1 MKMNFHFY
9 FLFLGA
15 TLLFT
20 SSLFPQNTLP
30 SLYVGEITPRDKES
44 QIFSSKIRNQVV
56 ISILSA
62 QKGKYNILDDELVKQ
77 LSIKVAKL
85 QKQGCDD
92 TECRRAL
99 DLAIDWDEKIV
110 GEIQKEGDK
119 YSLVL
124 KIYTMNKDSYQPNI
138 KSSIYKNFYSFQL
151 DFYVREMS
159 RSLLDS
165 GYSPDYSLAPKRE
178 GEEAQEKTRLSFLS
192 DKTIWRNAL
201 FPGYNRI
208 ARDDS
213 SGYILG
219 SVWTVSVLGL
229 LATYP
234 KYTNANSSNATWAT
248 NTFLI
253 PTLMPSGSEAMGGY
267 YASTQMESSYKEA
280 YTQGQILNGF
290 GLIAIGVWTYSWFY
304 NVENTK
310 KSTTKLPY
318 TEWELDFQVKRH
330 LDKGFASLPES
341 QYVLQFHRSLE

>member
-1 MKMNFHFY
+1 MTISHFY
-9 FLFLGA
+9 SIFLCA
-15 TLLFT
+15 LLMLS
-20 SSLFPQNTLP
+20 SSLASQNSLP

-44 QIFSSKIRNQVV
+44 QIYSAKIRNQIV
-56 ISILSA
+56 ISILNT

-110 GEIQKEGDK
+110 GEIQKEGDR

-124 KIYTMNKDSYQPNI
+124 KIYRMNKESYQPNI

-159 RSLLDS
+159 RSLIDS
-165 GYSPDYSLAPKRE
+165 GYSPDFSLAPKKE
-178 GEEAQEKTRLSFLS
+178 GEEIQEKTEVSFFP
-192 DKTIWRNAL
+192 DKTIWKNAL

-208 ARDDS
+208 TKDDS

-219 SVWTVSVLGL
+219 SIWTASVLGIL
-229 LATYP
+229 FTYP
-234 KYTNANSSNATWAT
+234 KYNNANSSNSTWAT

-253 PTLMPSGSEAMGGY
+253 PTLMPSGFEAIGGF
-267 YASTQMESSYKEA
+267 YASAQMDSSYKEA
-280 YTQGQILNGF
+280 YAQGQILNGF
-290 GLIAIGVWTYSWFY
+290 GLIAMGVWTYSWFY
-304 NVENTK
+304 NAENKGNNSITRIPH
-310 KSTTKLPY
+310 TD
-318 TEWELDFQVKRH
+318 WELDFQVKRQV
-330 LDKGFASLPES
+330 DKGFTSMPES